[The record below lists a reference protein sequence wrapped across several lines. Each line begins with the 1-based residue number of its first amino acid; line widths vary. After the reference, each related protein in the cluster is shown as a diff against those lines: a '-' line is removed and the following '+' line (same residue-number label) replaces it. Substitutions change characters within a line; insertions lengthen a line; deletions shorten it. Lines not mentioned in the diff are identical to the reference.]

1 MERRGYLGAIG
12 KSVGM
17 RIQRRREAEFLLFS
31 LAGKRQVA
39 ICDCLRWAGCLD
51 TPRSPVHN
59 QGKGCWGAVGIPSY
73 RGLSTPHF
81 PASLTQTCP
90 TLDQQQQRHQQQRP
104 SLLEPHGWVAVPPS
118 RSACSM
124 APAAL
129 SGLGCSGLEV
139 PPPPVQLVGPAQ
151 GLSL

>member
-1 MERRGYLGAIG
+1 MERRSYLGAIG
-12 KSVGM
+12 KSVAM
-17 RIQRRREAEFLLFS
+17 RIQRRRETEFLLFS
-31 LAGKRQVA
+31 LAVKRQAA
-39 ICDCLRWAGCLD
+39 ICDCLRWAECLD
-51 TPRSPVHN
+51 TPRSPVYN
-59 QGKGCWGAVGIPSY
+59 QGKGCWGAVRIPSY
-73 RGLSTPHF
+73 RGLSMWGYPAL

-104 SLLEPHGWVAVPPS
+104 SLLEPHGWDAVSPP

-139 PPPPVQLVGPAQ
+139 PPPPV
-151 GLSL
+151 